1 MASTKAQQEELA
13 KLFAKYHSKLSY
25 LYTSYTK
32 RIIKTIPIG
41 EKAEDY
47 WIDNPLFNFDLF
59 PELRERLNQIFIEY
73 FNDNMLCYKQG
84 ISDGVAL
91 AYSQD
96 DVNLG
101 KYTIL
106 QDKAIDTARK
116 AAQTAFYERRVQRQG
131 GLSLS
136 DRVWNYAQ
144 MGKSEIE
151 TAIANVIG
159 DGITKGTSAEE
170 LGRAV
175 RQYLNNPDMMYRRY
189 HKLIVDNAGHKRR
202 VVRWYRRH
210 IDENGNVTFKDEPLE
225 KVGTGTYRSAR
236 MNSLR
241 LMRTEINMAY
251 HNANNERWQREPFVI
266 GIRIWL
272 SPEHPEYDICDELMG
287 EYPKNFVF
295 SGWHPNCYSDDT
307 EVLTNKGWKLFKDV
321 LDSDKICSLN
331 PETREI
337 EYVGISQR
345 QKWWKQGDMVHFH
358 NHSLNCL
365 VTPEHRMVYLNKSDG
380 EIRYCQAQEYRK
392 GKGAFYRG
400 CRYESK
406 DTENINIG
414 GLIFNFDIFCEF
426 MGYYLSDGCTAHSHG
441 YRVTI
446 CQQEGE
452 IHRQTIID
460 CIKNMGFNPY
470 LNHQTINFYCKEL
483 VIYLSQFGRC
493 NEKYIPK
500 EILNTSQRQIKI
512 FLDAYIKCDGYVKMP
527 KSFINKRGN
536 WCIPKNEERSYY
548 TTSKIMA
555 ANLCELILKIGK
567 RPSIGERMPI
577 NTTKKDGSVI
587 HGRLNCFTI
596 NELQATT
603 ATVFEKETV
612 QYNGYVYD
620 LTLKKN
626 HIMYVMRNGTCY
638 WGSNC
643 LCASAPITIQGD
655 EKKEFY
661 RRLMDGEDMSN
672 YVSPNAVKTPPAAW
686 NKYVKDQHDNILAA
700 GERGKLAYHLRD
712 NTKYWLGQFS
722 ADEQKRMG
730 FEGKIPQKKLTV
742 DEIKDRFSSIRDKY
756 REIER
761 NYGVPSRAFLN
772 ERDKMFEALRGTD
785 IDVMQKQL
793 SVIER
798 KFSAYERWNNRFI
811 ERYVNHANELLK
823 KLEDYPV
830 AGRKTLSE
838 ALAKKDRDLIIGAFK
853 MAEAKY
859 RYEVSITPD
868 NLRYSKWIETFFGG
882 DKSTALSV
890 HNAIIRAEK
899 AAYTEK
905 TAEEAVIKFSESL
918 LDINIKY
925 SGNKNIIKAIDLYS
939 QREAKRIKDKYLF
952 DELSE
957 NIVTN
962 TRYLTNNATKVFSKN
977 IPIKQIDWD
986 AMWYGDID
994 TLSGVNKSILVSRN
1008 NLDTLLEAQK
1018 VLEVSQSQTLKSLY
1032 DSLIYNY
1039 ERYGLDYDGGNKLMN
1054 QMKDKLAQLSS
1065 LSDKKLHD
1073 YIFKQRGFLSP
1084 DDVRSISDIEA
1095 VLSKSVEKVKYKYA
1109 KSYYDKVVGIVDDEI
1124 MFSKRDFIPQSL
1136 LKLKQKIDDAIDYG
1150 VSKNILDRY
1159 LNDYIHKASV
1169 LISYDEQVY
1178 AGMRT
1183 SLGNIIQRAKND
1195 NIAAR
1200 TVKNM
1205 LNVNEENIIKRLC
1218 GADKTEGSCS
1228 SLAFSYAGQ
1237 KGGLDVIDFRDGESR
1252 LFFARNTNIGEIVKL
1267 RGGYVIDNI
1276 EDDYKATKKLLKVM
1290 REGHEYY
1297 LGVGKHSSVV
1307 RKINGELQYLELQS
1321 SIQNGWKPFGN
1332 IDWKLKDRFGCQ
1344 HSHSIGNYHFSI
1356 INCIIDIDR
1365 LILDKNY
1372 RKLMEFINTD
1382 TLKQNKGI
1390 GGGIR

>member
-25 LYTSYTK
+25 LYTSYIK

-59 PELRERLNQIFIEY
+59 PGLRERLNQIFIEY

-189 HKLIVDNAGHKRR
+189 HKLIMDNAGHKRR

-210 IDENGNVTFKDEPLE
+210 IDENGKVTFKDEPLE

-287 EYPKNFVF
+287 EYPKDFVF
-295 SGWHPNCYSDDT
+295 TSWH
-307 EVLTNKGWKLFKDV
+307 
-321 LDSDKICSLN
+321 
-331 PETREI
+331 
-337 EYVGISQR
+337 
-345 QKWWKQGDMVHFH
+345 
-358 NHSLNCL
+358 
-365 VTPEHRMVYLNKSDG
+365 
-380 EIRYCQAQEYRK
+380 A
-392 GKGAFYRG
+392 
-400 CRYESK
+400 
-406 DTENINIG
+406 
-414 GLIFNFDIFCEF
+414 
-426 MGYYLSDGCTAHSHG
+426 
-441 YRVTI
+441 
-446 CQQEGE
+446 
-452 IHRQTIID
+452 
-460 CIKNMGFNPY
+460 
-470 LNHQTINFYCKEL
+470 
-483 VIYLSQFGRC
+483 
-493 NEKYIPK
+493 
-500 EILNTSQRQIKI
+500 
-512 FLDAYIKCDGYVKMP
+512 
-527 KSFINKRGN
+527 
-536 WCIPKNEERSYY
+536 
-548 TTSKIMA
+548 
-555 ANLCELILKIGK
+555 
-567 RPSIGERMPI
+567 
-577 NTTKKDGSVI
+577 
-587 HGRLNCFTI
+587 
-596 NELQATT
+596 
-603 ATVFEKETV
+603 
-612 QYNGYVYD
+612 
-620 LTLKKN
+620 
-626 HIMYVMRNGTCY
+626 
-638 WGSNC
+638 NC

-672 YVSPNAVKTPPAAW
+672 YMSPNAVKTPPAAW
-686 NKYVKDQHDNILAA
+686 NKYIKDQHDNILAA

-730 FEGKIPQKKLTV
+730 FEVKIPQKKLTV

-761 NYGVPSRAFLN
+761 NYGVPSRDFLN

-793 SVIER
+793 SIMER
-798 KFSAYERWNNRFI
+798 KLSAYERWNDRFI
-811 ERYVNHANELLK
+811 ERYVNSANELLK

-890 HNAIIRAEK
+890 HNVIIRAEK
-899 AAYTEK
+899 AAYAEK

-918 LDINIKY
+918 LDINVKY
-925 SGNKNIIKAIDLYS
+925 SGNRNIIKGIDLYT

-962 TRYLTNNATKVFSKN
+962 TRYLTSNATKVFSKN

-994 TLSGVNKSILVSRN
+994 TLSGVNKSILASRN

-1054 QMKDKLAQLSS
+1054 QMKDKLAQLAN

-1073 YIFKQRGFLSP
+1073 YIFSQRGFLSP
-1084 DDVRSISDIEA
+1084 DDVRKIPEIEDE
-1095 VLSKSVEKVKYKYA
+1095 LKKSVERIKYKYS
-1109 KSYYDKVVGIVDDEI
+1109 KSYYDKVVGIIDHKI
-1124 MFSKRDFIPQSL
+1124 KFKRRDFIPKSL
-1136 LKLKQKIDDAIDYG
+1136 LDLKTKIDSAVDYG
-1150 VSKNILDRY
+1150 VSKNILDKY
-1159 LNDYIHKASV
+1159 LSEYIHKSSV
-1169 LISYDEQVY
+1169 LISYDEQTY

-1183 SLGNIIQRAKND
+1183 SLSTIAEKARMK
-1195 NIAAR
+1195 NIAPR
-1200 TVKNM
+1200 TVRNILK
-1205 LNVNEENIIKRLC
+1205 VDEEDIIKKLC
-1218 GADKTEGSCS
+1218 GADRTEGSCS

-1252 LFFARNTNIGEIVKL
+1252 LFFSYNSNIGEIVRL

-1276 EDDYKATKKLLKVM
+1276 EDDFKATRKLMSVM
-1290 REGHEYY
+1290 REGHEYF
-1297 LGVGKHSSVV
+1297 LAVGKHASIV
-1307 RKINGELQYLELQS
+1307 KQINGEFYYLELQS
-1321 SIQNGWKPFGN
+1321 SIQNGWKPMGN
-1332 IDWKLKDRFGCQ
+1332 IEFKLKDRFGCQ
-1344 HSHSIGNYHFSI
+1344 YSHSIGNYHFAI
-1356 INCIIDIDR
+1356 KNCIIDIDR
-1365 LILDKNY
+1365 LILDRNY

-1382 TLKQNKGI
+1382 PLKQNKGI
-1390 GGGIR
+1390 GGGIK

>member
-73 FNDNMLCYKQG
+73 FNENMLCYKQG

-91 AYSQD
+91 AYAQD
-96 DVNLG
+96 EVNLG

-116 AAQTAFYERRVQRQG
+116 AAQTAFYAKRVQREG

-151 TAIANVIG
+151 TAIANVVA
-159 DGITKGTSAEE
+159 DGLTKGTSAEE

-210 IDENGNVTFKDEPLE
+210 IDENGKVTFKDEPLE

-287 EYPKNFVF
+287 EYPKNFQS

-307 EVLTNKGWKLFKDV
+307 KVLTNNGWKLFNDV

-345 QKWWKQGDMVHFH
+345 QKWWKQGEMVHFY
-358 NHSLNCL
+358 NHALDCL

-400 CRYESK
+400 CKYDSN

-414 GLIFNFDIFCEF
+414 GLIFDFDIFCEF
-426 MGYYLSDGCTAHSHG
+426 MGYYLSDGCVAHYHS

-452 IHRQTIID
+452 VHRQTIID

-500 EILNTSQRQIKI
+500 EILNASQRQIKI
-512 FLDAYIKCDGYVKMP
+512 FLDAYIKCDGHIKTP

-536 WCIPKNEERSYY
+536 RFIPKNKERRYY
-548 TTSKIMA
+548 TTSKVMA
-555 ANLCELILKIGK
+555 ANLCELILKIGE
-567 RPSIGERMPI
+567 RPSIGERMPSI
-577 NTTKKDGSVI
+577 TTKKDGSII

-620 LTLKKN
+620 LTLEKN

-655 EKKEFY
+655 ERREFY
-661 RRLMDGEDMSN
+661 RRLMNGEDMSG
-672 YVSPNAVKTPPAAW
+672 YVSPNAIKTPPAAW
-686 NKYVKDQHDNILAA
+686 NKYIKDQHDNILAA

-712 NTKYWLGQFS
+712 NTKYWLGSFS
-722 ADEQKRMG
+722 ANEQKLMG
-730 FEGKIPQKKLTV
+730 FEIKKTIKEIADERHAKRTIEKENMLREYWQNKVNAGRAVRTANKLRALTQNDGKFYNILDEDTVWMYWRIKDWQSKVINNPTQTNITQLVKSNKLLGEFFAKKQRIINKTVANIISTAEKLGYIDIQSSLTSTKYLIDNTLVMRERLLFAKNLAKEIGGINKEVSNLKWVQNSKTHLKNITLQELKSVDDAVAQKITQL
-742 DEIKDRFSSIRDKY
+742 EIKYPDNLLKQSEKLKWEAYDFLGGNMKDVQLKYPKTWKISQEAYIKAAADKAKKY
-756 REIER
+756 EWQGIE
-761 NYGVPSRAFLN
+761 
-772 ERDKMFEALRGTD
+772 
-785 IDVMQKQL
+785 
-793 SVIER
+793 
-798 KFSAYERWNNRFI
+798 
-811 ERYVNHANELLK
+811 K
-823 KLEDYPV
+823 KLEEFKQFKTQSSIYKGYLDHLDKEV
-830 AGRKTLSE
+830 AAMSDKTMANSYIQLLEEKKNEILKQRKPKGVTTSSTQSGVITQERRDKAFWDKSGGSAANDILHDEAGKAWLAATEAEKDSIYGYTSSYCFINEPLQGRHYIGTTSRRKFENAVNNITSYINRSEIPQDMWFQRGDSDLS
-838 ALAKKDRDLIIGAFK
+838 AIIGRIKFAGG
-853 MAEAKY
+853 
-859 RYEVSITPD
+859 TPPTNIYGNLDKLVGMEMQEGGFMSAGSSKGKGLNLD
-868 NLRYSKWIETFFGG
+868 NVCINIFAPKGT
-882 DKSTALSV
+882 
-890 HNAIIRAEK
+890 K
-899 AAYTEK
+899 AAYVEP
-905 TAEEAVIKFSESL
+905 FS
-918 LDINIKY
+918 DFGRGWQRNWDGIQKVKY
-925 SGNKNIIKAIDLYS
+925 CGHEQETIFQRGTRMKIIKAYED
-939 QREAKRIKDKYLF
+939 
-952 DELSE
+952 
-957 NIVTN
+957 
-962 TRYLTNNATKVFSKN
+962 
-977 IPIKQIDWD
+977 
-986 AMWYGDID
+986 
-994 TLSGVNKSILVSRN
+994 SG
-1008 NLDTLLEAQK
+1008 T
-1018 VLEVSQSQTLKSLY
+1018 
-1032 DSLIYNY
+1032 IY
-1039 ERYGLDYDGGNKLMN
+1039 
-1054 QMKDKLAQLSS
+1054 
-1065 LSDKKLHD
+1065 
-1073 YIFKQRGFLSP
+1073 
-1084 DDVRSISDIEA
+1084 
-1095 VLSKSVEKVKYKYA
+1095 
-1109 KSYYDKVVGIVDDEI
+1109 
-1124 MFSKRDFIPQSL
+1124 
-1136 LKLKQKIDDAIDYG
+1136 
-1150 VSKNILDRY
+1150 
-1159 LNDYIHKASV
+1159 
-1169 LISYDEQVY
+1169 
-1178 AGMRT
+1178 
-1183 SLGNIIQRAKND
+1183 
-1195 NIAAR
+1195 
-1200 TVKNM
+1200 
-1205 LNVNEENIIKRLC
+1205 
-1218 GADKTEGSCS
+1218 
-1228 SLAFSYAGQ
+1228 
-1237 KGGLDVIDFRDGESR
+1237 LDVDI
-1252 LFFARNTNIGEIVKL
+1252 IGQEVKDL
-1267 RGGYVIDNI
+1267 SYVT
-1276 EDDYKATKKLLKVM
+1276 DYM
-1290 REGHEYY
+1290 
-1297 LGVGKHSSVV
+1297 
-1307 RKINGELQYLELQS
+1307 
-1321 SIQNGWKPFGN
+1321 
-1332 IDWKLKDRFGCQ
+1332 
-1344 HSHSIGNYHFSI
+1344 IGI
-1356 INCIIDIDR
+1356 
-1365 LILDKNY
+1365 
-1372 RKLMEFINTD
+1372 
-1382 TLKQNKGI
+1382 
-1390 GGGIR
+1390 

>member
-25 LYTSYTK
+25 LYTSYTR

-236 MNSLR
+236 INSLR

-620 LTLKKN
+620 LTLEKN

-686 NKYVKDQHDNILAA
+686 NKYINEQHDNILNA

-730 FEGKIPQKKLTV
+730 FEVKKSIRQIADERHLKRTPEKEQQLRDWWQQHKYQDAIMRDANKIIS
-742 DEIKDRFSSIRDKY
+742 EIKDFPYIN
-756 REIER
+756 I
-761 NYGVPSRAFLN
+761 
-772 ERDKMFEALRGTD
+772 
-785 IDVMQKQL
+785 Q
-793 SVIER
+793 
-798 KFSAYERWNNRFI
+798 
-811 ERYVNHANELLK
+811 
-823 KLEDYPV
+823 
-830 AGRKTLSE
+830 TLSE
-838 ALAKKDRDLIIGAFK
+838 AISKNDYNAIEKAILKIKPQL
-853 MAEAKY
+853 E
-859 RYEVSITPD
+859 YEKTITP
-868 NLRYSKWIETFFGG
+868 NI
-882 DKSTALSV
+882 
-890 HNAIIRAEK
+890 
-899 AAYTEK
+899 
-905 TAEEAVIKFSESL
+905 L
-918 LDINIKY
+918 LDSVMRK
-925 SGNKNIIKAIDLYS
+925 K
-939 QREAKRIKDKYLF
+939 
-952 DELSE
+952 
-957 NIVTN
+957 
-962 TRYLTNNATKVFSKN
+962 
-977 IPIKQIDWD
+977 
-986 AMWYGDID
+986 YGDD
-994 TLSGVNKSILVSRN
+994 AVNQLYQNTSR
-1008 NLDTLLEAQK
+1008 TISK
-1018 VLEVSQSQTLKSLY
+1018 YKSLSI
-1032 DSLIYNY
+1032 DSLIDKMKFEADWVVNHRSFATVKEVEAYYLREAERLADKKAFDEIISKISSAKPFMSKYGIDSMLTGY
-1039 ERYGLDYDGGNKLMN
+1039 EYYGDAAKLSSWFNGIEKFSDKIKRLDNIKDFIKDTKTQSSILRKLVDSIDYAIQNNGINADITKLLDEAEQKVQSLQKIHRKKTNTTTLVDLKANLGNKMPKTLENLQSLIDKEMKYTRYNNSEITEFKKRMIDLFNNSDFGMNVPRIDRKGNDVLESIFNSWFKAQQETGTGKGCVDTSLRNRASKELFGTDINNTAKNEYEKYGFLMDKDILK
-1054 QMKDKLAQLSS
+1054 QAKSDIASQYWSFGDGIQIRFKKDKVITTFTMEDSLNSGLNPSLTTDPFPTSASS
-1065 LSDKKLHD
+1065 INRIVTGKPLTSAIEATRNWARS
-1073 YIFKQRGFLSP
+1073 YIELQYHGDLTLDCIESIFIP
-1084 DDVRSISDIEA
+1084 DDV
-1095 VLSKSVEKVKYKYA
+1095 VGKLSKTLIDKMRKYA
-1109 KSYYDKVVGIVDDEI
+1109 
-1124 MFSKRDFIPQSL
+1124 
-1136 LKLKQKIDDAIDYG
+1136 
-1150 VSKNILDRY
+1150 
-1159 LNDYIHKASV
+1159 
-1169 LISYDEQVY
+1169 
-1178 AGMRT
+1178 
-1183 SLGNIIQRAKND
+1183 IIYSESND
-1195 NIAAR
+1195 N
-1200 TVKNM
+1200 
-1205 LNVNEENIIKRLC
+1205 
-1218 GADKTEGSCS
+1218 
-1228 SLAFSYAGQ
+1228 
-1237 KGGLDVIDFRDGESR
+1237 
-1252 LFFARNTNIGEIVKL
+1252 
-1267 RGGYVIDNI
+1267 
-1276 EDDYKATKKLLKVM
+1276 
-1290 REGHEYY
+1290 
-1297 LGVGKHSSVV
+1297 
-1307 RKINGELQYLELQS
+1307 
-1321 SIQNGWKPFGN
+1321 
-1332 IDWKLKDRFGCQ
+1332 
-1344 HSHSIGNYHFSI
+1344 
-1356 INCIIDIDR
+1356 
-1365 LILDKNY
+1365 LI
-1372 RKLMEFINTD
+1372 
-1382 TLKQNKGI
+1382 TL
-1390 GGGIR
+1390 